1 MSKKDRLSKF
11 ASRHRFDPS
20 NTRELGCAGRYI
32 TINPMADETDLLLAL
47 CMNPSDCI
55 KVDLYWEHAGDV
67 AFVQLHT
74 KAYSESLLPGIYA
87 RVNPEGRANFVVVV
101 QYETI
106 STETTNEVLRRLAS
120 INWADVDLSESLKK
134 VE

>member
-20 NTRELGCAGRYI
+20 FTHELGCAGRYI

-47 CMNPSDCI
+47 CMNPSDCT

-74 KAYSESLLPGIYA
+74 RAYSERLLPGIYA
-87 RVNPEGRANFVVVV
+87 RVHPAGGANFVVVV
-101 QYETI
+101 PYETI
-106 STETTNEVLRRLAS
+106 STEAANEVLRRLAS
-120 INWADVDLSESLKK
+120 INWADVDLPELLKK
-134 VE
+134 FE